1 MSTTE
6 SPQAPTPT
14 SSQQVRRTSK
24 RRRPTGEPP
33 PLPRPLRSSG
43 KLMLALA
50 VLAITSWVVI
60 AFVKDFGLLITRADL
75 AILRFFESTRTETLT
90 DLARG
95 VDDLLTSE
103 MTIRV
108 LRWSTLGALLLL
120 RRFRHLLVYLGAIL
134 GVGLVTTTAALAIS
148 RPRPIG
154 IEILDPWLGAS
165 HPSRPLATLTVTLL
179 GILYTLVVPGNPRDR
194 LKWVVGILLLIAAGV
209 RLYLGV
215 EHPTDVAVGLILGV
229 AIPVIAFRAYTPND
243 VFPVSYGG
251 GRTAHLDVD
260 GARGEAIRHA
270 LQEQLGVKVLEMKP
284 FGLEGSGGSTPLR
297 LKVEGDD
304 PQESSYLFAKLY
316 AQNHLRA
323 DRWYK
328 VGRTLL
334 YGRLEDET
342 SFNTVRRLIQYEDY
356 LLRVMRSSG
365 INVPQPYGVVEITP
379 EREYLIVTDFVQN
392 AVELREAEV
401 SDEIIDDGMRLVR
414 QLWDAGIAHRDIKPS
429 NLLVVD
435 NQLHLIDV
443 AFGEVRPSPWRQAV
457 DLANMMLVL
466 ALRSS
471 AERVYAIALKYFS
484 PDDIAEAFAATR
496 SVTMPSQS
504 RSMLKQRRR
513 RRWRRKRPEKDQRDL
528 LAQFRELAPKRR
540 PISIQR
546 WTPRRIGLMITC
558 LLGAFLLLNLAVG
571 NLQGLGLVP
580 ASEAGTSALS
590 GVTRPS
596 ECGGVLDP
604 LILVSQSV
612 PEAGLVPCL
621 RTLPVGWHFR
631 AMDVDSTSTRFF
643 VDYDRIGFGEMVA
656 TFRAHCNTSSAVR
669 EPTDKPSTRLYAS
682 ISILDDR
689 SYSGSRIYVFD
700 GGCLEFDYDFQ
711 GEGRTALAAE
721 ITDAFGFVSRSEI
734 DSALR
739 DEGLSP

>member
-6 SPQAPTPT
+6 SPNAPPTT
-14 SSQQVRRTSK
+14 SSEPVKRTSK

-50 VLAITSWVVI
+50 VFAVGSWVAI
-60 AFVKDFGLLITRADL
+60 ALVKDFGLHVNRMDL
-75 AILRFFESTRTETLT
+75 AILGFFESIRTETLT
-90 DLARG
+90 NLARD
-95 VDDLLTSE
+95 VNDLLTSE
-103 MTIRV
+103 MTIRI
-108 LRWSTLGALLLL
+108 LRWSTIGALLLL
-120 RRFRHLLVYLGAIL
+120 RRFRHLLVYLGAML

-165 HPSRPLATLTVTLL
+165 HPSRPLATLAVTLL

-194 LKWVVGILLLIAAGV
+194 LKWVVGILLLVAAGAQ
-209 RLYLGV
+209 LYLGV

-229 AIPVIAFRAYTPND
+229 AIPVIAFRAFTPND

-251 GRTAHLDVD
+251 GRTAHLDVE
-260 GARGEAIRHA
+260 GARGEAIQRA
-270 LQEQLGVKVLEMKP
+270 LQEQLGVRVLEMKP

-304 PQESSYLFAKLY
+304 QQESSYLFAKLY

-342 SFNTVRRLIQYEDY
+342 SFSTVRRLVQYEDY
-356 LLRVMRSSG
+356 LLLVMRSSD

-392 AVELREAEV
+392 AMEVREAEV
-401 SDEIIDDGMRLVR
+401 SDDIIADGMRLVR

-496 SVTMPSQS
+496 RVTMPSQS
-504 RSMLKQRRR
+504 RSMLK
-513 RRWRRKRPEKDQRDL
+513 KDQRDL

-546 WTPRRIGLMITC
+546 WTPRRIGLMISC
-558 LLGAFLLLNLAVG
+558 LLGIFLLLNIAVG

-621 RTLPVGWHFR
+621 RTLPVGWNFR
-631 AMDVDSTSTRFF
+631 AMDVDSTSTIFF
-643 VDYDRIGFGEMVA
+643 VDYDRVGFGEMVA
-656 TFRAHCNTSSAVR
+656 TFRSHCNTSSAVR
-669 EPTDKPSTRLYAS
+669 EPTDKPSTRRFES
-682 ISILDDR
+682 VSTLDDR
-689 SYSGSRIYVFD
+689 SYSGSRIYVFA

-739 DEGLSP
+739 EEGLSP